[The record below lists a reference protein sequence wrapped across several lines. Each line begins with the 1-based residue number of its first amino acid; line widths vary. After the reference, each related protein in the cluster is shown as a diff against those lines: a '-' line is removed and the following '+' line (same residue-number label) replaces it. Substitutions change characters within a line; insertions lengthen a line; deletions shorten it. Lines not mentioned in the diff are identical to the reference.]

1 MPRSI
6 VLGNDRVHVNFD
18 SDYQLRDFYYPNVGM
33 ENHSGGHVFRFGLWV
48 DGTMTWAS
56 SADWKKSI
64 GYGPSTLVSDVT
76 FTHATLGIEL
86 KLADCVD
93 FHEDLFVRRITVR
106 DSTPVSRLPMAIPTT
121 MLMTAVLTFEA
132 VPASAAK
139 GTTIAATVASPTIQ
153 PKNSRGRGVVAVRR
167 WATPVATRAAT
178 KAVTA

>member
-64 GYGPSTLVSDVT
+64 GYGPATLVSDVT

-106 DSTPVSRLPMAIPTT
+106 APKRLPSS
-121 MLMTAVLTFEA
+121 LTA
-132 VPASAAK
+132 
-139 GTTIAATVASPTIQ
+139 
-153 PKNSRGRGVVAVRR
+153 
-167 WATPVATRAAT
+167 ATPVASLPSFAPSLSCAPSVP
-178 KAVTA
+178 AP